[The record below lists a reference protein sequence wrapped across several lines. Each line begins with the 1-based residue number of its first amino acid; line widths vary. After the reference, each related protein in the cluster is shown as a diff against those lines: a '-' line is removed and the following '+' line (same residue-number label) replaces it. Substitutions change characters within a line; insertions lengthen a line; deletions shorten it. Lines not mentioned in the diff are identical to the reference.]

1 MVISM
6 EKANSILA
14 SYAVYKN
21 LYDNHEYRSSYQII
35 AQFIKYIIHE
45 RNLRE
50 ISIADINNSLKE
62 EFGFILPDA
71 VIRTSMKNIDQVERI
86 NHRYRLKESINYD
99 ESFERKLVNARGFDD
114 DVLIHLIGDV
124 ERYTDQELSEDK
136 KRELADDFKR
146 FLLDGKVNN
155 QENKKLIS
163 RFVIATSQ
171 DIKQKLDIIR
181 EGSILYSGL
190 NYEAEIDK
198 PFTGKLVLYFATE
211 ILFSLVGYNG
221 AVFQELAN
229 DLIGLI
235 KEFNVHEKRIEV
247 RIFAETI
254 NEIDSFFASAE
265 QLVNCPNT
273 FDVIAMENILRG
285 CHLPSDVVGKKADF
299 FHVLQYEYGIM
310 KESERDY
317 YSKELHEYNLEDV
330 KLASGDNRDK
340 DLIYIS
346 HINKLRRGVS
356 YDEYIKCKYLFISNS
371 SNISTIQREIDV
383 SSDQERKKIPY
394 AVNMNFFT
402 NYLWYYLNKGFGA
415 KNFPK
420 HISTLVK
427 ARIILSDIV
436 SDNIIHIYQDSLR
449 QYKQGE
455 ISKEQI
461 TARFIALKEKHRT
474 PEGISSESM
483 DDDLDFDI
491 QYIERFKEESKF
503 YQNEAERNKLIAEEN
518 EKKRLEIKKEN
529 SELAREIERLRI
541 ENTKYHDIETE
552 RVETSKRQN
561 ERKGVYKKIAFY
573 AFCIVT
579 VVIGIFCVHDYVPEI
594 DPLVS
599 VLSPAPIIGYWF
611 KKTYELYKKLSSI

>member
-1 MVISM
+1 M
-6 EKANSILA
+6 EKSNSILA

-21 LYDNHEYRSSYQII
+21 LYDNREYRSSYQII
-35 AQFIKYIIHE
+35 AQFIKYIIYE
-45 RNLRE
+45 KNLRK
-50 ISIADINNSLKE
+50 ISVTDINNSLKE
-62 EFGFILPDA
+62 EFGFLLPDA

-86 NHRYRLKESINYD
+86 SHRYRLKESINYD
-99 ESFERKLVNARGFDD
+99 ESFERKLINARDFDD
-114 DVLIHLIGDV
+114 NVLSHLIGDV
-124 ERYTDQELSEDK
+124 EKYKDQELSENNK
-136 KRELADDFKR
+136 KELADDFKL
-146 FLLDGKVNN
+146 FLLDRKVNN

-163 RFVIATSQ
+163 RFVITASQ
-171 DIKQKLDIIR
+171 DIKKKLDIIR

-190 NYEAEIDK
+190 NYEAEVDK

-211 ILFSLVGYNG
+211 ILFNLVGYNG
-221 AVFQELAN
+221 VVFQELAN
-229 DLIGLI
+229 DLAQLI
-235 KEFNVHEKRIEV
+235 KDFNVHGKRIEV

-254 NEIDSFFASAE
+254 NEIDNFFASAE
-265 QLVNCPNT
+265 QLVNCPNII
-273 FDVIAMENILRG
+273 DVVAMENILRG
-285 CHLPSDVVGKKADF
+285 CHSPADVVSKKADF
-299 FHVLQYEYGIM
+299 FRVLQYQYGIM
-310 KESERDY
+310 KEEARDY

-371 SNISTIQREIDV
+371 SNMSIIQRDLDMLNGE
-383 SSDQERKKIPY
+383 SRKKIPY

-436 SDNIIHIYQDSLR
+436 SDNILHTYQDSLHR
-449 QYKQGE
+449 YKQGE

-474 PEGISSESM
+474 PEEISSESI
-483 DDDLDFDI
+483 DDDLDFDT

-503 YQNEAERNKLIAEEN
+503 YQNEAEKNKLIAEES
-518 EKKRLEIKKEN
+518 EKRGLEIKEKN
-529 SELAREIERLRI
+529 LQLAQEIERLRI
-541 ENTKYHDIETE
+541 ENTKYHDIEKQRMEAE
-552 RVETSKRQN
+552 RRKN
-561 ERKGVYKKIAFY
+561 ERKGVYKKIILY
-573 AFCIVT
+573 VFCIV
-579 VVIGIFCVHDYVPEI
+579 VVVVAVFCAHAYVPEV

-599 VLSPAPIIGYWF
+599 ILFPTPVLGYF
-611 KKTYELYKKLSSI
+611 AKKIYELYKKLSSQNI